1 MASPVLLNLIVA
13 NKDSS
18 KKFLFVPVMK
28 DGTFEQ
34 KGMYF
39 YDTARIFY
47 SFNGNEKLTDITQVQ
62 FENGLLKQVPRKIQ
76 YSDTQIPYSFN
87 DSIARSKMMYYLD
100 QQEQLK
106 KRMASA
112 TLQEVIVKSR
122 VKPKEQIL
130 EEKYATGLF
139 SGGDGYTFDLMDD
152 PSALGIQDILSYLQ
166 GKVAGL
172 IISGTGAQ
180 MTMSWRGST
189 PDLYLN
195 EMTSSLDMVQSTNVR
210 DIAMI
215 KVFRPPFFGSMG
227 GGSGG
232 AIAIY
237 TKKGTDGRK
246 ADPNA
251 KGLENTVLGG
261 YSKFKEF
268 YQPQYDNPTEAIE
281 TDIRTTLYWNPYV
294 ITNKMN
300 SRVRIQFFNNDFSK
314 KLQVVLEGV
323 NGDGKMTRVVKFL
336 E

>member
-1 MASPVLLNLIVA
+1 
-13 NKDSS
+13 
-18 KKFLFVPVMK
+18 
-28 DGTFEQ
+28 
-34 KGMYF
+34 
-39 YDTARIFY
+39 
-47 SFNGNEKLTDITQVQ
+47 
-62 FENGLLKQVPRKIQ
+62 
-76 YSDTQIPYSFN
+76 
-87 DSIARSKMMYYLD
+87 
-100 QQEQLK
+100 
-106 KRMASA
+106 
-112 TLQEVIVKSR
+112 
-122 VKPKEQIL
+122 
-130 EEKYATGLF
+130 
-139 SGGDGYTFDLMDD
+139 
-152 PSALGIQDILSYLQ
+152 
-166 GKVAGL
+166 
-172 IISGTGAQ
+172 
-180 MTMSWRGST
+180 
-189 PDLYLN
+189 
-195 EMTSSLDMVQSTNVR
+195 
-210 DIAMI
+210 
-215 KVFRPPFFGSMG
+215 MG